1 MTENRM
7 MLTDKAVA
15 RLPAAA
21 KGQYIVRDEELKGFF
36 VVVGKKKK
44 TYTVQY
50 DAWIDRKRKTVRVA
64 LGSSDSICARDAR
77 KEALVSLGGIAKGE
91 ITSAAE
97 KRAIDAGEDPNEV
110 KAVGVT
116 LAEAWERYRVAL
128 VRKGRSA
135 RTVESYRDHVE
146 RLFKSWSK
154 KPLRELGDDPDTVSK
169 KHDGL
174 TDANG
179 PYIANGA
186 MRTLRA
192 IYNHARKKDRS
203 LPAGNPVDAIDWNEE
218 TRRNTGMGP
227 RDLPAWFEELYALEN
242 PLRREFHL
250 FSLLSGCRPDAL
262 KRAEV
267 EHLDFRRRILHIP
280 APKGGAKKAFD
291 IPLSVPMVYCLIR
304 AIRLSR
310 QMYPENA
317 TWIFAADS
325 ASGHMVEH
333 KEDRAILSKWAND
346 LRQSFR
352 TCGQAALVPSLDVKI
367 LMNHALPGVN
377 EEYITIMAIM
387 EDHLRKQQE
396 KISTVVF
403 QAVAN
408 GKGKRREAIL
418 KWIGH
423 GRLPEQLGSSAPADE
438 QDNIEARF
446 AA

>member
-1 MTENRM
+1 MVLN
-7 MLTDKAVA
+7 DKSVA
-15 RLPAAA
+15 KLPAAE

-36 VVVGKKKK
+36 VVVGRAKK

-50 DAWIDRKRKTVRVA
+50 DAWTDRKRKTVRVA
-64 LGSSDSICARDAR
+64 LGGSDKINARDAR
-77 KEALVSLGGIAKGE
+77 KEAMIVLGGIAKGE
-91 ITSAAE
+91 IKSAAA
-97 KRAIDAGEDPNEV
+97 KRAIEAGIDPDSAKE
-110 KAVGVT
+110 VGVT
-116 LAEAWERYRVAL
+116 LGEAWDRYRVAL
-128 VRKGRSA
+128 ERKGRSA
-135 RTVESYRDHVE
+135 RTIESYRDHVE
-146 RLFKSWSK
+146 RLFKGWAN
-154 KPLRELGDDPDTVSK
+154 KPLRELGDEPDIVAQ
-169 KHDGL
+169 KHDRL
-174 TDANG
+174 TEKNG

-192 IYNHARKKDRS
+192 IYNHARRKDRS

-227 RDLPAWFEELYALEN
+227 RDLPRWFEELYALEN

-267 EHLDFRRRILHIP
+267 AHLDFRRRVLHIP

-291 IPLSVPMVYCLIR
+291 IPLSAPMVRCLIR

-310 QMYPENA
+310 RMHPENA
-317 TWIFAADS
+317 RWIFAADS

-333 KEDRAILSKWAND
+333 KEDRAVLSKWAND

-396 KISTVVF
+396 KISTVILD
-403 QAVAN
+403 AVRA
-408 GKGKRREAIL
+408 GKGKQRDGIIEWLER
-418 KWIGH
+418 
-423 GRLPEQLGSSAPADE
+423 GRLLENPALPTVIDS
-438 QDNIEARF
+438 
-446 AA
+446 